1 MPRRKSAVEV
11 LPSEEINQPM
21 REVKHKTEWVELR
34 PVEEGAEDGERELF
48 DDDVIEEKPKR
59 RVNSER
65 DELRKKLAKSN
76 ITPGSQLKLT
86 IERYTHS
93 DVVDSQ
99 GGMFAE
105 TEHCNKY
112 VCAESHITSED
123 YLDVARKFGPGLYRF
138 TLRMKNQIV
147 TAWDKR
153 ISGGAATPVVQHV
166 NPNDPTSPQF
176 IVQMPEGAQQP
187 VSVVDPLKQMR
198 EAAKFYKEMKQTFEP
213 EGMQQQQQPK
223 SEEEVL
229 TTAILNRPEVV
240 DNLVGSVMKRIGG
253 SSGKDDEPWYA
264 DVVRD
269 AVKSGQL
276 VQVVQVAI
284 DRIFNGV
291 GNLFPGR
298 QNQNGQAQMAE
309 TQFPQGQQAGGPIPD
324 PTTRPQALESNQQGS
339 EATTEFSSQSEVPNQ
354 AGHQQITPEDQTLA
368 IVLNNCSRKVP
379 PQITADQVLK
389 YADLLNDQAPQY
401 SIDGY
406 LEMFAKMPIETAL
419 DFVKTQPN
427 GEQIANLEWAKD
439 YTEQLQKL
447 IRESLQEG
455 EA

>member
-11 LPSEEINQPM
+11 LPPEEINQPM

-309 TQFPQGQQAGGPIPD
+309 TPSQVGQETQIPG
-324 PTTRPQALESNQQGS
+324 TETITQSGESGEPGDVQRLGTGQPDMGV
-339 EATTEFSSQSEVPNQ
+339 QPK
-354 AGHQQITPEDQTLA
+354 TPEEQTLA

-379 PQITADQVLK
+379 PSITADQVLK
-389 YADLLNDQAPQY
+389 YADLLNDQAPWA
-401 SIDGY
+401 SIDKW
-406 LEMFAKMPIETAL
+406 LELFVDMPADAAL

-427 GEQIANLEWAKD
+427 GEQIANLEWARD